1 MSGWVEAIGF
11 MGSFF
16 TVLTYSMK
24 TMAWLR
30 VTALLSCVCF
40 AAFGIMIG
48 SWPLM
53 LMEVML
59 LPINLL
65 RLIELRAP
73 QPDTRLQAGS

>member
-1 MSGWVEAIGF
+1 MSAWIEATGF
-11 MGSFF
+11 MGSLF

-30 VTALLSCVCF
+30 VTALLSCASF
-40 AAFGIMIG
+40 AAYGIMIG
-48 SWPLM
+48 SWPLI
-53 LMEVML
+53 LMELVL

-73 QPDTRLQAGS
+73 QPAADVPTGS